1 LIESG
6 PVCVTGLVT
15 LTVAAVNE
23 EIPQSPQGAEVRS
36 ALRVRVPE
44 AVTFMA
50 LFELRPAF
58 IVTVVTPPSPPIV
71 MLPPVLVTNPFIVTV
86 VASSVTEDAL
96 MLPPSPPAEIV
107 TLETS
112 AASLGADVKTPP
124 TEIAADTVMLLDVKF
139 RLAGLAVLVI
149 GLFIWIYPAAVLVLS
164 VKAPVLPHTTGAF
177 TMIELVASSSTLVVF
192 NLATRSE
199 LRIVVHLLRPPSTLQ
214 PGSPLV
220 GPVPSITISSGS
232 NNQSPSRPFGAVV
245 ETTIPLTSNLY
256 PDVSTN
262 PPLPP

>member
-1 LIESG
+1 
-6 PVCVTGLVT
+6 VTGLVT

-71 MLPPVLVTNPFIVTV
+71 MLPPVLVTDPFIVTV
-86 VASSVTEDAL
+86 VASSATEDAV

-107 TLETS
+107 TIEAS
-112 AASLGADVKTPP
+112 ADNRGADVKRPDP
-124 TEIAADTVMLLDVKF
+124 SEIAAETVMLLDVKF
-139 RLAGLAVLVI
+139 RLAANAVLVI
-149 GLFIWIYPAAVLVLS
+149 GLFIWINPDAVLVLR
-164 VKAPVLPHTTGAF
+164 VKAPLPPHTTGAF

-199 LRIVVHLLRPPSTLQ
+199 LRIVVHFTRPPSTLQ
-214 PGSPLV
+214 PGSPMV
-220 GPVPSITISSGS
+220 GPVPLITISSGS
-232 NNQSPSRPFGAVV
+232 NSQSPSRPLGAVV
-245 ETTIPLTSNLY
+245 ETTIPLTSNRY